1 MMPAASIIYSSCPS
15 SSWSSFFRRFQRRY
29 DGIYRNTLYGSIKT
43 QYDILLMSIPI
54 DEEFVR
60 QTILSLM
67 EANSYRVAFHSL
79 KITSAAATSV
89 ERRQQQPLIE
99 AATASASCVCVVVSQ
114 TSYFHCEDD
123 LIPLSKLCQ
132 NKPLGTYLT
141 IDTDT

>member
-1 MMPAASIIYSSCPS
+1 MSIIIIMVVL
-15 SSWSSFFRRFQRRY
+15 FFRRFQRRY

-79 KITSAAATSV
+79 KITSAAASV

-99 AATASASCVCVVVSQ
+99 AAAASASCVCVVVSQ

-132 NKPLGTYLT
+132 NKPLGMYLT

>member
-1 MMPAASIIYSSCPS
+1 
-15 SSWSSFFRRFQRRY
+15 
-29 DGIYRNTLYGSIKT
+29 
-43 QYDILLMSIPI
+43 MSIPI

-141 IDTDT
+141 IDSINLIQIPKVLTFIHSESRMY

>member
-1 MMPAASIIYSSCPS
+1 
-15 SSWSSFFRRFQRRY
+15 
-29 DGIYRNTLYGSIKT
+29 
-43 QYDILLMSIPI
+43 MSIPLE
-54 DEEFVR
+54 EEFVR

-79 KITSAAATSV
+79 KITSATTSV
-89 ERRQQQPLIE
+89 ERRQQQPLVE

-132 NKPLGTYLT
+132 NKPLGTY
-141 IDTDT
+141 IP